1 MSGHSK
7 WANIKI
13 KKGKTDA
20 LRGKIFTKIGREIA
34 IAVREGGSNP
44 DSNSKLRDV
53 IAKAK
58 SNNMPNDNIQRSI
71 KKAAGELG
79 NVDYE
84 EITYE
89 GYAPGGVAVIVETIT
104 DSRNRTASDVRHC
117 FAKNGGSLG
126 VTGSVSF
133 MFDKKG
139 VLVIERTPDSD
150 EDEMMMTVLDAGAED
165 MQTMDD
171 AFEVTTDPNEFSTV
185 REKLEAQGLSFLSA
199 EVQMIP
205 QNTVV
210 PADEDTLQKVQKL
223 LEMLEDN
230 DDVQNV
236 WHNAEVPEEP
246 DEEKPAETG
255 PAISMRIAGRVF
267 CLHLFMPRLPRA
279 FRAQAEPFDPAV
291 PAVRPTAPAR
301 YNTATTRSG

>member
-7 WANIKI
+7 WANIRV

-20 LRGKIFTKIGREIA
+20 VRGKIFTKIGREIA
-34 IAVREGGSNP
+34 IAVREGGGNP

-71 KKAAGELG
+71 KKAAGEMG
-79 NVDYE
+79 DVAYE

-89 GYAPGGVAVIVETIT
+89 GYGVGGIAVIVEAIT
-104 DSRNRTASDVRHC
+104 DSRNRTASDVRHA
-117 FAKNGGSLG
+117 FSKNGGQLG
-126 VTGSVSF
+126 VTGSVGF

-139 VLVIERTPDSD
+139 MIVVERTPSMD
-150 EDEMMMTVLDAGAED
+150 EDEVMMTVLDAGAED
-165 MQTMDD
+165 MQVMED
-171 AFEVTTDPNEFSTV
+171 AFEVTTNPADFSAV
-185 REKLEAQGLSFLSA
+185 REKLEGEGMSFLSA

-210 PADEDTLQKVQKL
+210 PADEETLTKFQKML
-223 LEMLEDN
+223 DMLEDS

-236 WHNAEVPEEP
+236 WHNAELPEEP
-246 DEEKPAETG
+246 EE
-255 PAISMRIAGRVF
+255 
-267 CLHLFMPRLPRA
+267 
-279 FRAQAEPFDPAV
+279 D
-291 PAVRPTAPAR
+291 
-301 YNTATTRSG
+301 